1 MEGRER
7 EGNGKKWKEGKRNGT
22 KKRKEMYEQRKE
34 KEK

>member
-7 EGNGKKWKEGKRNGT
+7 EGNGKKWKGRKKNGT